1 MFNLF
6 RSSPTPT
13 VNFHNLVE
21 NGAKLIDVRNV
32 NEYRAGH
39 IPGSINIPLRE
50 LQNRMDELDSP
61 SDDVVVHCQS
71 GGRSA
76 NAAGFLRRSGFSA
89 VHDLG
94 SIRNW

>member
-1 MFNLF
+1 MFGFF
-6 RSSPTPT
+6 RSSSEPK

-21 NGAKLIDVRNV
+21 NGAKLIDVRSV

-50 LQNRMDELDSP
+50 LQSRMGELDSP

-76 NAAGFLRRSGFSA
+76 KATRFLRRSGFSA